1 MALGSQY
8 VVQVEEV
15 LAELVH
21 RQAEDRVRTKQRHRH
36 LQV

>member
-21 RQAEDRVRTKQRHRH
+21 RQAEDRVRTKRRHRH